1 MKERVSDKD
10 IGNDDWHYNLILGS
24 GCFSIPA
31 HWSPLGKMDQILSD
45 FPVYTKMQEMKIKE
59 GNVLHVLHIL
69 LLEAN

>member
-10 IGNDDWHYNLILGS
+10 IGNDDWHYNLILWS
-24 GCFSIPA
+24 GCFAIRAQWCPIGNRGQ
-31 HWSPLGKMDQILSD
+31 LLSD